1 MRVLYVTS
9 EVFPLVKTGGLAD
22 VSAALPAALNKRNV
36 DTRLLLPGYR
46 QAISRAVGLQ
56 EVARLGDLIGC
67 GETRLLAARLPDNGV
82 PVWLVDCPAL
92 YDRAGG
98 AYQDEGGNEWHD
110 NALRFALLN
119 HVAARIADGLN
130 DDFWRPNIVHAH
142 DWHAALVPLLM
153 ATRPRPQPATVLT
166 VHNLAY
172 QGVFPP
178 EQFDRLGL
186 DHPQAY
192 PALEFHG
199 RLSFLKAGL
208 AVADALTTVSSTY
221 ANEIL
226 TPEYGCGLDGLL
238 RERAH
243 RLTGIMN
250 GVDYGV
256 WDPAHDRH
264 LVCTYSARRLAE
276 KRACKIALQQEIAL
290 KPAPDTPL
298 IAFNSRLAHQKMPD
312 IVLEILPALL
322 AEDIQFALVAEGEI
336 GYESGFR
343 DLAARYPG
351 RVSVCIGYE
360 ESQAHRLLAG
370 ADILLHPSRY
380 EPCGLAPIYA
390 MRYGTLPIVRRSGGM
405 ADSVVDAIEQSVH
418 CETATGFAFE
428 RPTADDLVACAR
440 RALALYRQP
449 IEWRKTQLCAMLQDF
464 SWERPAQAY
473 VDLYRALLADS
484 AVPELHATEQAT
496 SEANRGAA
504 PRATPRRVIAAPSR
518 WSAAPSAASARKWAS
533 AT

>member
-1 MRVLYVTS
+1 MARETNVHVLYVTS

-22 VSAALPAALNKRNV
+22 VSAALPATLNELDV

-46 QAISRAVGLQ
+46 QAIARAASLQ
-56 EVARLGDLIGC
+56 EVARLGDPLGC
-67 GETRLLAARLPDNGV
+67 GETRLLGARLPDSDV

-98 AYQDEGGNEWHD
+98 IYQDEGSSEWHD

-130 DDFWRPNIVHAH
+130 DDFWRPNIVHGH

-172 QGVFPP
+172 QGLFQP

-186 DHPQAY
+186 DHTQAY
-192 PALEFHG
+192 AALEFYG

-208 AVADALTTVSSTY
+208 AFADALTTVSPTY

-243 RLTGIMN
+243 RLSGIMN
-250 GVDYGV
+250 GVDYRV

-264 LVCTYSARRLAE
+264 LVCTYSARRISE

-290 KPAPDTPL
+290 EPAPDTPL

-312 IVLEILPALL
+312 IVLEALPALL
-322 AEDIQFALVAEGEI
+322 AENIQFALVAEGEA

-360 ESQAHRLLAG
+360 EPQAHRLLAG
-370 ADILLHPSRY
+370 ADILLHP
-380 EPCGLAPIYA
+380 CGMNHAASP
-390 MRYGTLPIVRRSGGM
+390 RSTRCDTG
-405 ADSVVDAIEQSVH
+405 H
-418 CETATGFAFE
+418 CPSSAAAAAWRTVWSMPSIRASI
-428 RPTADDLVACAR
+428 AR
-440 RALALYRQP
+440 QPRALPL
-449 IEWRKTQLCAMLQDF
+449 
-464 SWERPAQAY
+464 SVRP
-473 VDLYRALLADS
+473 LMIWSRAHV
-484 AVPELHATEQAT
+484 VP
-496 SEANRGAA
+496 
-504 PRATPRRVIAAPSR
+504 
-518 WSAAPSAASARKWAS
+518 
-533 AT
+533 